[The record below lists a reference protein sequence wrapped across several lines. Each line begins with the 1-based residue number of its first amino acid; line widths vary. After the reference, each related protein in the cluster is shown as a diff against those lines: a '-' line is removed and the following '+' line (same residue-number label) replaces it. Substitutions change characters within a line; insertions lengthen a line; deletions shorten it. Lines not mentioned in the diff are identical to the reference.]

1 MIMIDISVDR
11 ENQLAYVTFNS
22 GFSARTI
29 EATGSIN
36 VDLTSDGEVL
46 GVEFLWFGNLNVQ
59 REELL
64 KVFIGSDQKI
74 VDAILEAQSI
84 LVKELSTK

>member
-22 GFSARTI
+22 GFSDRTI
-29 EATGSIN
+29 EATSSVN
-36 VDLTSDGEVL
+36 VDLTSDGDVL
-46 GVEFLWFGNLNVQ
+46 GVEFLWFGNLNAQ

-64 KVFIGSDQKI
+64 KELSGADEKI

-84 LVKELSTK
+84 LLNELSAK